1 MGVQIEDTKM
11 NKPLI
16 PRIIFL
22 TYIQDTER
30 TINALI
36 FDGSL
41 CLIDMNLQDVL
52 KKGMEWNKKNSELL
66 YKKYIGNFVT
76 LYVL

>member
-41 CLIDMNLQDVL
+41 CLIGMNLQDVL